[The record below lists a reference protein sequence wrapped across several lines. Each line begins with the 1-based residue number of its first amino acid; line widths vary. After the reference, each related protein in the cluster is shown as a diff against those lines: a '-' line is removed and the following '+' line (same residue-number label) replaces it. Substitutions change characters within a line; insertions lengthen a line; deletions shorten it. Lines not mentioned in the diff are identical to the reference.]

1 MRDDYPPPPFGPVV
15 TDVFI
20 YAGWRVDPVRV
31 GPFLRV
37 STKRADALDRLCE
50 VARKVAGRPEVLGVK
65 LFETTAIVPIPDA
78 PPYDIVMLI
87 RVRDVPAA
95 AALLHDATF
104 TGTDP
109 TMTFTARNGAR
120 FGITDNGSPGANV
133 LLNHFSGAIEE
144 SSAVNAWR
152 TLSAW
157 FAAKTGI
164 DNSTL
169 LVPDLSA
176 PYVLVNYAR
185 IPGTVPAF
193 MARQLL
199 RPSFYRYVRPLLA
212 RHQLTSLPTF
222 VRAID
227 LQGRT
232 R

>member
-1 MRDDYPPPPFGPVV
+1 MRGNYPPPPFGPVMAE
-15 TDVFI
+15 VFV
-20 YAGWRVDPVRV
+20 YAAWSIDPVRV

-37 STKRADALDRLCE
+37 STARAKALDRLGE
-50 VARKVAGRPEVLGVK
+50 VARTVAGRPEVMDVN
-65 LFETTAIVPIPDA
+65 LFETTAIVPIPGA
-78 PPYDIVMLI
+78 PPYDVVMLI

-95 AALLHDATF
+95 TALLHDAAF
-104 TGTDP
+104 TDTDP

-120 FGITDNGSPGANV
+120 FGVTDNGSPGSNI
-133 LLNHFSGAIEE
+133 LLNHFTGAIEE
-144 SSAVNAWR
+144 TSAVNAWR

-212 RHQLTSLPTF
+212 RHHLTSLPIF
-222 VRAID
+222 VRGID
-227 LQGRT
+227 LQGRP

>member
-1 MRDDYPPPPFGPVV
+1 MRDGYPSPPFGPVI
-15 TDVFI
+15 DGVFI
-20 YAGWRVDPVRV
+20 YAGWRIDPVRV

-37 STKRADALDRLCE
+37 STARADAVDRLRE
-50 VARKVAGRPEVLGVK
+50 VAHDLAVRPEVMGMN
-65 LFETTAIVPIPDA
+65 LFETTAIVPVPGA
-78 PPYDIVMLI
+78 PAYDIVMLI
-87 RVRDVPAA
+87 RVRDVPAST
-95 AALLHDATF
+95 ALLHDAAF
-104 TGTDP
+104 TGTHP
-109 TMTFTARNGAR
+109 SMTFTARNGAR
-120 FGITDNGSPGANV
+120 FGITDNGTSGSNI
-133 LLNHFSGAIEE
+133 LLNHFSGAVEE
-144 SSAVNAWR
+144 SCAVNTWR

-212 RHQLTSLPTF
+212 RHHLTSLPIF

-227 LQGRT
+227 LHGQPR
-232 R
+232 